1 MIGLESLCTYSGR
14 IQEYGYA
21 PWPLNTLVKSLS
33 LLGRISFAR
42 SYINKQSK
50 AFLMLSMGGSILTDE
65 DRKLLL
71 RVNQLLEE
79 VLETLEVMSD
89 KETVEAIREAEE
101 DVKAGRVRGYD
112 EFVEELR
119 RSGEI

>member
-1 MIGLESLCTYSGR
+1 
-14 IQEYGYA
+14 
-21 PWPLNTLVKSLS
+21 
-33 LLGRISFAR
+33 
-42 SYINKQSK
+42 
-50 AFLMLSMGGSILTDE
+50 MGGSILTDE

-101 DVKAGRVRGYD
+101 DVKASRVRGYD
-112 EFVEELR
+112 EIVEELR

>member
-1 MIGLESLCTYSGR
+1 
-14 IQEYGYA
+14 
-21 PWPLNTLVKSLS
+21 
-33 LLGRISFAR
+33 
-42 SYINKQSK
+42 
-50 AFLMLSMGGSILTDE
+50 MLSMGGSILTDE
-65 DRKLLL
+65 DRRLLL

-89 KETVEAIREAEE
+89 KETVEAIREAKE
-101 DVKAGRVRGYD
+101 DVKAGRIRGYD

>member
-1 MIGLESLCTYSGR
+1 M
-14 IQEYGYA
+14 
-21 PWPLNTLVKSLS
+21 
-33 LLGRISFAR
+33 
-42 SYINKQSK
+42 
-50 AFLMLSMGGSILTDE
+50 TDE

-101 DVKAGRVRGYD
+101 DVKAGRIRGYY

>member
-1 MIGLESLCTYSGR
+1 
-14 IQEYGYA
+14 
-21 PWPLNTLVKSLS
+21 
-33 LLGRISFAR
+33 
-42 SYINKQSK
+42 
-50 AFLMLSMGGSILTDE
+50 MGGSILTDE

-101 DVKAGRVRGYD
+101 DVKAGRIRGYY

>member
-1 MIGLESLCTYSGR
+1 
-14 IQEYGYA
+14 
-21 PWPLNTLVKSLS
+21 
-33 LLGRISFAR
+33 
-42 SYINKQSK
+42 
-50 AFLMLSMGGSILTDE
+50 MGGSILTDE

-112 EFVEELR
+112 EFVEELT
-119 RSGEI
+119 RS

>member
-1 MIGLESLCTYSGR
+1 
-14 IQEYGYA
+14 
-21 PWPLNTLVKSLS
+21 
-33 LLGRISFAR
+33 
-42 SYINKQSK
+42 
-50 AFLMLSMGGSILTDE
+50 LTDE

-71 RVNQLLEE
+71 MVSRLLEE
-79 VLETLEVMSD
+79 VLETLEVASD
-89 KETVEAIREAEE
+89 QETVKAIREAEE

>member
-1 MIGLESLCTYSGR
+1 
-14 IQEYGYA
+14 
-21 PWPLNTLVKSLS
+21 
-33 LLGRISFAR
+33 
-42 SYINKQSK
+42 
-50 AFLMLSMGGSILTDE
+50 MLSMGGSILTDE

-112 EFVEELR
+112 EFVEELT
-119 RSGEI
+119 RS

>member
-1 MIGLESLCTYSGR
+1 M
-14 IQEYGYA
+14 
-21 PWPLNTLVKSLS
+21 LN
-33 LLGRISFAR
+33 
-42 SYINKQSK
+42 
-50 AFLMLSMGGSILTDE
+50 MGGSILTDE

-71 RVNQLLEE
+71 RVHQLLEE

-89 KETVEAIREAEE
+89 KETVEAIREAKE
-101 DVKAGRVRGYD
+101 DVKAGRIRGYD